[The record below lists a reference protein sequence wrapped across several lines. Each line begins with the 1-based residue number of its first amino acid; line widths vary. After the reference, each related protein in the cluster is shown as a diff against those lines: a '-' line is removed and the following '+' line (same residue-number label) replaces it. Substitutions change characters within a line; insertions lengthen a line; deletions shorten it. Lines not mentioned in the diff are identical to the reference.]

1 MSYLGFVICLIVLIK
16 SLAKKEIAI
25 KGDSVKKKE
34 NPFLYWLY
42 MSVFFALGVFCFL
55 IIIEAVE

>member
-42 MSVFFALGVFCFL
+42 MSVFLH
-55 IIIEAVE
+55 